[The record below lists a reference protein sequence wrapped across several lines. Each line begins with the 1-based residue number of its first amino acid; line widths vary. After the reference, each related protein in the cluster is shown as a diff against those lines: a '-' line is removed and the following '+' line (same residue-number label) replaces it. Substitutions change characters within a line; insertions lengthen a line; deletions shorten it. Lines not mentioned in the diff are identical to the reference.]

1 MKGKGNSEGR
11 FRSRNQLGV
20 VPASPRRSVWISRR
34 GKDEGGLVQNDIFVL
49 SDLDLME
56 KRQENG
62 IVIGSS

>member
-1 MKGKGNSEGR
+1 MGNTFWE
-11 FRSRNQLGV
+11 V
-20 VPASPRRSVWISRR
+20 KYIVWISRR